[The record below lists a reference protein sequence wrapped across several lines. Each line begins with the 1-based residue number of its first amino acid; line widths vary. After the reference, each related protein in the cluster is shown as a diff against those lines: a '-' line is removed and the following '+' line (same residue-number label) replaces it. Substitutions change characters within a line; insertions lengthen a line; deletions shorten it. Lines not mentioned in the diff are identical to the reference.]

1 MALRTGVDLSKPGA
15 SMGFGLVTYLWGQD
29 WDVLTLLKNCEAAD
43 IHAVELRTTHKH
55 GVEPYL
61 NTAQRADV
69 KKRFD
74 DSPVE
79 CVGPGSNERYDHT
92 DPADLKKAIADTK
105 AFIRL
110 SHDIGATGVKVKPNS
125 FHKDVQREKTIEQV
139 GRSLRELAEY
149 GAGFGQEIRLEVHGS
164 MAELPTIRQ
173 VLDVADHPG
182 ARVCWNSNPQDL
194 QGQGLAHNFDL
205 VKEHFGRTA
214 HVRELTVGDY
224 PYPELI
230 RRFVQ
235 MDYDGWILLEARTKP
250 RDWLAALKEQLARF
264 YDLVIRAQKQG
275 QAPD

>member
-29 WDVLTLLKNCEAAD
+29 WDLLTLLKNCEAAD

-55 GVEPYL
+55 GVEPFL

-69 KKRFD
+69 KKRFAN
-74 DSPVE
+74 SPVE
-79 CVGPGSNERYDHT
+79 CIGPGSNERYDHT
-92 DPADLKKAIADTK
+92 DPVVLKKAIDDTK

-110 SHDIGATGVKVKPNS
+110 SHDIGGTGVKVKPNS
-125 FHKDVQREKTIEQV
+125 FHKDVRREKTIEQV

-173 VLDVADHPG
+173 VMDVADHPG

-194 QGQGLAHNFDL
+194 QGEGLAHNFDL
-205 VKEHFGRTA
+205 VKEYFGRTA

-250 RDWLAALKEQLARF
+250 HDRLAALKEQLARF
-264 YDLVIRAQKQG
+264 YDLVIQAQKQG

>member
-29 WDVLTLLKNCEAAD
+29 WDLLTLLKNCEAAD

-139 GRSLRELAEY
+139 GSSLRELAEY

-173 VLDVADHPG
+173 VMDVADHPG

-205 VKEHFGRTA
+205 VKGHFGRTA

-250 RDWLAALKEQLARF
+250 RDRLAALKEQLARF
-264 YDLVIRAQKQG
+264 YDLVIQAQKQG